1 MSPAIVSGSYQQVLM
16 APSILLIIVS
26 AVVSGIIVYLNGR
39 SARRPV
45 SAAVHDRDSQF
56 RTLAEAIPLIV
67 WTAGADGTTN
77 YINQRWY
84 EMTGTAKG
92 DCLGTSWSVFVH
104 PDDLT
109 ICLEKWNACVRSGNT
124 FEIEYRL
131 RDKEDRYRWFINR
144 AVPLRDASGV
154 IKQWFGSCTDIDDQM
169 RTQQLLEDQIKERTS
184 ELFQTNTKLQAEMW
198 QKDLARKQLDEQNE
212 HMMRDLTDR
221 SARATMLAKMG
232 EVLQSCIS
240 QEEILKA
247 AVGFAPKIFFSS
259 GALALFNQHQN
270 LEVVSSWS
278 NCVVPLATF
287 DRTDCWALRTG
298 RTHFV
303 PAGDHTARCAHAENI
318 KNSYVCIPIVAQ
330 GETLGILHFQASPDH
345 PQLRESDLSLKNT
358 FAGQIGLSIANIRLR
373 EALRN
378 QSIVDALTGLF
389 NRRYL
394 EEILERE
401 IRRALRSDQTVG
413 LMMLDLDHFKKFN
426 DTYGHDAGDAVLRE
440 TAAFLKRSVRAED
453 IVCRFGGEEFVV
465 ILPLADAK
473 ITQARAER
481 IRSKVHELTVLHQ
494 GKSVGSVTVSAGV
507 AALPS
512 HGESSKALL
521 EAADAALYRAK
532 REGRDRV
539 VLAPMP
545 AEADAQVA
553 IINEQS

>member
-1 MSPAIVSGSYQQVLM
+1 VLSAILAFSYEQPLLAASM
-16 APSILLIIVS
+16 LLIMALTITLYV
-26 AVVSGIIVYLNGR
+26 AVKRRSLRR
-39 SARRPV
+39 SA
-45 SAAVHDRDSQF
+45 SAAVRERDSQF
-56 RTLAEAIPLIV
+56 HTLAEAIPLIV
-67 WTAGADGTTN
+67 WTAGAEGMTN

-92 DCLGTSWSVFVH
+92 ECLGTSWVEFIH
-104 PDDLT
+104 PKDAA

-124 FEIEYRL
+124 FEMEYRL
-131 RDKEDRYRWFINR
+131 RDKANRYRWFINR
-144 AVPLRDASGV
+144 AVPLRDSSGV
-154 IKQWFGSCTDIDDQM
+154 IRQWFGSCTDIDDQM
-169 RTQQLLEDQIKERTS
+169 RNQQLLEDQIKERTS
-184 ELFQTNTKLQAEMW
+184 ELFQTNTRLQEEML

-212 HMMRDLTDR
+212 RMMHDLKDR

-240 QEEILKA
+240 QQEILKA

-278 NCVVPLATF
+278 NCVVPLASF

-298 RTHFV
+298 HTHFV
-303 PAGDHTARCAHAENI
+303 PQGDDTARCAHAENI

-330 GETLGILHFQASPDH
+330 GETLGVLHFQAKPDH
-345 PQLRESDLSLKNT
+345 PQLGQSDLSLKNT

-373 EALRN
+373 EALRS

-394 EEILERE
+394 EETLERE
-401 IRRALRSDQTVG
+401 IRRALRSDQSVG
-413 LMMLDLDHFKKFN
+413 IMMLDLDHFKKFN

-440 TAAFLKRSVRAED
+440 TAAFLKQSVRAED

-481 IRSKVHELTVLHQ
+481 IRFKLHELTVLHQ
-494 GKSVGSVTVSAGV
+494 GKSVGSVTLSAGV

-512 HGESSKALL
+512 HAESAKALL

-539 VLAPMP
+539 VVAPMP
-545 AEADAQVA
+545 AEADTQLALM
-553 IINEQS
+553 NEKS